1 MLDPYFSASKI
12 RWILENVENLPPV
25 ENLLFG
31 TIDTWLVWKMTNG
44 AVHVTDVTNAS
55 RTLLFNIHTLEF
67 DNELLQIFDIPK
79 SMLPNIVDTSGVIGN
94 IDPMRL
100 L

>member
-1 MLDPYFSASKI
+1 MG
-12 RWILENVENLPPV
+12 NVENLPPV

-67 DNELLQIFDIPK
+67 DDELLQIFDIPK
-79 SMLPNIVDTSGVIGN
+79 SMLPN
-94 IDPMRL
+94 R
-100 L
+100 